1 MKSKIMEVERVKNL
15 DLKSAFLFI
24 KAFDDRLQNLDI
36 FELMKGGD
44 VGLWLLSRNGKWQFA
59 KFCLNLYS

>member
-1 MKSKIMEVERVKNL
+1 MKNKIMEVERVKNL

-44 VGLWLLSRNGKWQFA
+44 VGL
-59 KFCLNLYS
+59 